1 MLFNSQIFVF
11 AFLPIVLFVYY
22 GLHRLGAHTFAKA
35 ALILASFIFYGYNH
49 VSYLLILILSI
60 VFNYG
65 IYILLEKL
73 KGSGETGEG
82 SEKGRNSL
90 RRIVTVVAV
99 TANIAVIFY
108 FKYFNFF
115 IDNSNR
121 FLHTDWTT
129 RTILLPLGI
138 SFFTFQQVSF
148 VVDAYRGETDN
159 YSFIDYALFVSF
171 FPQLVAGPIV
181 LHNQLISQFKDEKR
195 YRLDINRFG
204 EGIRYFVIGLFK
216 KTMMADPFGRI
227 VDLGYSFESAWD
239 TPSAALI
246 ILGYTLQIYF
256 DFSGY
261 SDMAIGLGKMLGFEL
276 PKNFDMPYK
285 ATDISMF
292 WKRWHMTMTGFFTK
306 YVYFPLGGN
315 RKGKIRTYINT
326 MIVFAVS
333 GLWHGAGWAFV
344 EWGMLHGLALCFH
357 RAFKK
362 KISRLPKVF
371 TGAVTFIFVNFAWVL
386 FRAEGV
392 YKAKMMLR
400 YLFLGGIG
408 DTLPKLCR
416 AFAGDN
422 LSNLLKYVGTT
433 DSVVNM
439 YAYIFTAVC
448 VVVTLLVVWLAPSSH
463 ALAGR
468 KELMSWEGPVY
479 AFMALLS
486 IMTFMNVS
494 TFLYF
499 NF

>member
-11 AFLPIVLFVYY
+11 AFLPIVLFAYY

-49 VSYLLILILSI
+49 PSYLLILILSI

-65 IYILLEKL
+65 VYILLGKSSN
-73 KGSGETGEG
+73 GI
-82 SEKGRNSL
+82 
-90 RRIVTVVAV
+90 RRLAAVFAVVV
-99 TANIAVIFY
+99 NIAVIFY

-148 VVDAYRGETDN
+148 VVDAYRGETDK
-159 YSFIDYALFVSF
+159 YSFVDYALFVSF

-195 YRLDINRFG
+195 YRFDMNRFG
-204 EGIRYFVIGLFK
+204 EGIRYFVLGLFK
-216 KTMMADPFGRI
+216 KTMLADPWGRV
-227 VDLGYSFESAWD
+227 VDLGYSFENAWD

-261 SDMAIGLGKMLGFEL
+261 SDMAIGLGKMFGFEL

-285 ATDISMF
+285 ATDISVF

-357 RAFKK
+357 RAFKE
-362 KISRLPKVF
+362 KIGRLPGIF
-371 TGAVTFIFVNFAWVL
+371 TGAVTFVFVNFAWVL
-386 FRAEGV
+386 FRAEGI
-392 YKAKMMLR
+392 YKAKMMFT
-400 YLFLGGIG
+400 YLFRGGIG
-408 DTLPKLCR
+408 DSLPKLCK
-416 AFAGDN
+416 ALAGDN
-422 LSNLLKYVGTT
+422 LSTLLKYVVANG
-433 DSVVNM
+433 SIINI
-439 YAYIFTAVC
+439 YAYLFTAFFVA
-448 VVVTLLVVWLAPSSH
+448 VSLLIIWLAPSSH
-463 ALAGR
+463 KLAMR
-468 KELMSWEGPVY
+468 KEIKLWEGPAY
-479 AFMALLS
+479 AAMALLS